1 MKQVIRLSVACVNGI
16 NGLIVLPDEW
26 ECPDGITFKSG
37 LSTLTPAEEEHYGL
51 HQSINAN
58 QWAEMEQAGALFLP
72 AAGGYV
78 KPTAANP
85 NIVYYSGFG
94 RYCSSSVASSNNVY
108 GIYYHPG
115 TLYKTTMYPQERNAV
130 RLVKDLNQ

>member
-1 MKQVIRLSVACVNGI
+1 MLDKRTNANALKGVACVNGI

-26 ECPDGITFKSG
+26 ECPDGMTFKSG
-37 LSTLTPAEEEHYGL
+37 LSTLTPVDENTYGK
-51 HQSINAN
+51 HQSISAN

-72 AAGGYV
+72 AAGAYV
-78 KPTAANP
+78 RDPD
-85 NIVYYSGFG
+85 IVYYSDFG

-115 TLYKTTMYPQERNAV
+115 TLFSYQMNRQERSAV
-130 RLVKDLNQ
+130 RLVKDL